1 MMLTLADALD
11 KLVVMPNSMF
21 LIGGTIAVVA
31 IVFGSVTKIM
41 VGRARERTR
50 REIAAYV
57 AEGSIDP
64 DKAVEMLNAG
74 KSADDKSCGTC

>member
-1 MMLTLADALD
+1 MLLA
-11 KLVVMPNSMF
+11 LVAF
-21 LIGGTIAVVA
+21 
-31 IVFGSVTKIM
+31 VFGSVTKIV
-41 VGRARERTR
+41 VGRGRERTR

-74 KSADDKSCGTC
+74 KSADDKSCGIC